1 MLGIARMRTLNH
13 RLKGDFAFA
22 LRTLRKSPAFL
33 LVATLSLALG
43 IGANTAIFTLI
54 DQVLLRPLP
63 VKNPQQLVLL
73 WSRGQHYGS
82 NNGRYKI
89 SYPMYVDFRDKNPVF
104 SGMFS
109 RYLTDMSLSFSG
121 RTERVQGEMVSG
133 TYFPEL
139 GVSATLGRVF
149 APADDATPGGAPYAV
164 LSYRY
169 WVSRFAADP
178 KVIGQK
184 LIVNG
189 FPMSI
194 VGVSQAGFDGVD
206 PGSSP
211 QVRVPIVMKMQ
222 LDQLAV
228 SGNNLTNRRARW
240 VNAYGRLKPGVSMQ
254 QAKSGLQPL
263 FHQMLEMEVQ
273 QQEFAKASPYRKD
286 QFLKMWVDVL
296 PASSGNT
303 ELQFRFSSSL
313 LVLMGLVGVVLLIA
327 CANLANLLVARA
339 SARQKEIAVRL
350 ALGASRARIVTQLMV
365 ESSVL
370 AIAGGIAGLL
380 LAVLI
385 DGVLVSFLPPGSSPV
400 TLSAAPDARVL
411 LFTLAISIGTCC
423 LFGLAPA
430 LQSTRPNIAPTL
442 KDQAGSVIGG
452 GAVIFRKTLV
462 AAQVMLSLLLLI
474 AAGLFIRSL
483 KNLKDLDPG
492 FHTRHLLTFTVN
504 PVMTGYKPE
513 QTGEFYRQL
522 KQALDTMPGVES
534 STLAVVPVLVGN
546 EWDSSVTV
554 EGYSAPAEES
564 VDPHM
569 NYISPDYFRTFEI
582 SMLEGRDFTVKD
594 DAKAP
599 LVAIVNERFGKRY
612 FAGRNPIGHHI
623 GMGADPGTKTPIEI
637 VGVVQDTKYESMRA
651 EIPFEVYIPY
661 RQNGTLGMSAYVRAV
676 GDPTRMLA
684 EMRKTVSQIA
694 PDLPVAFLKT
704 VDTQLDESLL
714 TERLVASLSTAF
726 SLLATILAAIGL
738 YGVVSYTVGRRTREI
753 GIRMAL
759 GASRGNV
766 VWLVMQEVA
775 ILTAAGI
782 AVGLAA
788 AWGLTNLV
796 RQQLYGVQPNDVA
809 TVVLAALAIAMVSAA
824 AGYLPA
830 RRASRV
836 DPLRSLRW
844 E

>member
-1 MLGIARMRTLNH
+1 MRTLNQD
-13 RLKGDFAFA
+13 LTFAF
-22 LRTLRKSPAFL
+22 RTLRKSPAFL

-63 VKNPQQLVLL
+63 VKNPQQLALL

-89 SYPMYVDFRDKNPVF
+89 SYPMYADFRDQNPVF

-139 GVSATLGRVF
+139 GVGAALGRVF
-149 APADDATPGGAPYAV
+149 APDDDATPGGAPYAV

-189 FPMSI
+189 FPMTI
-194 VGVSQAGFDGVD
+194 AGVSQAGFDGVD

-240 VNAYGRLKPGVSMQ
+240 VNAYGRLKPGISMQ

-286 QFLKMWVDVL
+286 QFLKMWLDVL

-303 ELQFRFSSSL
+303 DLQFRFSSSL

-411 LFTLAISIGTCC
+411 LFTLGISIGTCC

-462 AAQVMLSLLLLI
+462 AAQVTLSLLLLI

-504 PVMTGYKPE
+504 PVMTGYKAE

-522 KQALDTMPGVES
+522 KQALDTTPGVES

-546 EWDSSVTV
+546 EWDSSMTV

-599 LVAIVNERFGKRY
+599 LVAIVNQRFGKRY

-637 VGVVQDTKYESMRA
+637 VGVVQDTKYESMRD
-651 EIPFEVYIPY
+651 EIPYEVYIPY
-661 RQNGTLGMSAYVRAV
+661 RQQVPLGMSVYVRAV
-676 GDPTRMLA
+676 GEPTQMLA
-684 EMRKTVSQIA
+684 EMRKVVAQIA

-704 VDTQLDESLL
+704 VDTQMDESLL

-836 DPLRSLRW
+836 DPLRCLRW

>member
-1 MLGIARMRTLNH
+1 MRNFNH
-13 RLKGDFAFA
+13 RLKGDFQFA

-33 LVATLSLALG
+33 LVATVSLALG

-63 VKNPQQLVLL
+63 VKEPQQLVLL

-89 SYPMYVDFRDKNPVF
+89 SYPMYTDFRDKNPVF

-139 GVSATLGRVF
+139 GVGAALGRVF
-149 APADDATPGGAPYAV
+149 AEADDTTAGGAPYAV

-178 KVIGQK
+178 KVIGEK

-189 FPMSI
+189 YPMTI
-194 VGVSQAGFDGVD
+194 VGVSQAGFDGLD

-211 QVRVPIVMKMQ
+211 QVRVPIVMKIQ
-222 LDQLAV
+222 LDQLSV

-273 QQEFAKASPYRKD
+273 QAEFSRASPDTKNA
-286 QFLKMWVDVL
+286 FLKMSLDML

-313 LVLMGLVGVVLLIA
+313 IVLMSLVGVVLLIA

-339 SARQKEIAVRL
+339 TARQKEIAVRL
-350 ALGASRARIVTQLMV
+350 ALGASRARIVAQLMV
-365 ESSVL
+365 ESAVL
-370 AIAGGIAGLL
+370 AVTGGIAGLL
-380 LAVLI
+380 IAALI
-385 DGVLVSFLPPGSSPV
+385 DRMLVSFLPPGSSPV
-400 TLSAAPDARVL
+400 TLSARPDTRVL
-411 LFTLAISIGTCC
+411 LFTLGVSVLTCG
-423 LFGLAPA
+423 LFGLVPA
-430 LQSTRPNIAPTL
+430 LQSTRPDLAPTL
-442 KDQAGSVIGG
+442 KDQAGGVIGG

-462 AAQVMLSLLLLI
+462 GLQVMLSLLLLI
-474 AAGLFIRSL
+474 ASGLFIHSL

-492 FHTRHLLTFTVN
+492 FQTRHLLTFTVN
-504 PVMTGYKPE
+504 PVMSGYKPE

-522 KQALDTMPGVES
+522 KAALDTMPGVES
-534 STLAVVPVLVGN
+534 SALAAVSVLVGN

-554 EGYSAPAEES
+554 EGYAGREGPQ
-564 VDPHM
+564 PHM
-569 NYISPDYFRTFEI
+569 NYVSPDYFRTFGVAQ
-582 SMLEGRDFTVKD
+582 LQGRDFTTKD
-594 DAKAP
+594 DAKAQP
-599 LVAIVNERFGKRY
+599 VAIVNQRFAQK
-612 FAGRNPIGHHI
+612 FFEGRNPIGRHI
-623 GMGADPGTKTPIEI
+623 GMGGDPGTKTPIEI
-637 VGVVQDTKYESMRA
+637 VGLVHDTKYESMRA
-651 EIPFEVYIPY
+651 EIPYEVYIPY
-661 RQNGTLGMSAYVRAV
+661 RQQTLFGMSIYVRAV
-676 GDPTRMLA
+676 GEPTHMLA
-684 EMRKTVSQIA
+684 EMRKTVARIA

-704 VDTQLDESLL
+704 VDAQMDESLL

-726 SLLATILAAIGL
+726 SILATILAAIGL
-738 YGVVSYTVGRRTREI
+738 YGVVSYTAGRRTREI

-766 VWLVMQEVA
+766 VWLVMREIA
-775 ILTAAGI
+775 ILTVAGI
-782 AVGLAA
+782 GVGLAA

-796 RQQLYGVQPNDVA
+796 RQQLYGVQPNDLG
-809 TVVLAALAIAMVSAA
+809 TVVLAALAIALVSAA

>member
-1 MLGIARMRTLNH
+1 MVVLGIAHMRSFYQDLQ
-13 RLKGDFAFA
+13 FAF
-22 LRTLRKSPAFL
+22 RTLRKSPAFL

-63 VKNPQQLVLL
+63 VKEPQQLVLL
-73 WSRGQHYGS
+73 WTRGQHYGS

-89 SYPMYVDFRDKNPVF
+89 SYPMYMDFRDKNPVF

-139 GVSATLGRVF
+139 GVGAALGRVF
-149 APADDATPGGAPYAV
+149 AESDDTLPGGAPYAV

-178 KVIGQK
+178 RVIGEK

-189 FPMSI
+189 YPMTI
-194 VGVSQAGFDGVD
+194 VGVSQAGFDGLD

-211 QVRVPIVMKMQ
+211 QVRVPIVMKPQ
-222 LDQLAV
+222 LDQLSV
-228 SGNNLTNRRARW
+228 RGYNLVNRRGRW
-240 VNAYGRLKPGVSMQ
+240 VNAYGRLKPGVSFE
-254 QAKSGLQPL
+254 QAKAGLQPL

-273 QQEFAKASPYRKD
+273 QAEFSRADPLRKEA
-286 QFLKMWVDVL
+286 FLKMSMDLL

-303 ELQFRFSSSL
+303 DLQFRFSNSL
-313 LVLMGLVGVVLLIA
+313 MVLMALVGVVLLIA
-327 CANLANLLVARA
+327 CANLANLLIARA
-339 SARQKEIAVRL
+339 SGRQKEIAVRL
-350 ALGASRARIVTQLMV
+350 ALGASRARIVGQLMV

-380 LAVLI
+380 MALLI
-385 DGVLVSFLPPGSSPV
+385 DTLLVGFLPPGSSPV
-400 TLSAAPDARVL
+400 TLSATPDRRVL
-411 LFTLAISIGTCC
+411 LFNLAISLITCG

-430 LQSTRPNIAPTL
+430 LQSTRPDIAPTL
-442 KDQAGSVIGG
+442 KDQAGAIVSG

-462 AAQVMLSLLLLI
+462 AMQVTLSLLLLI

-492 FHTRHLLTFTVN
+492 FQTRRLLTFTVN
-504 PVMTGYKPE
+504 PLLSGHTPE
-513 QTGEFYRQL
+513 QTSEFYRRL
-522 KQALDTMPGVES
+522 KETLDSMPGVEAS
-534 STLAVVPVLVGN
+534 SLAVVSVLVGN
-546 EWDSSVTV
+546 EWDSSITV
-554 EGYSAPAEES
+554 EGYTSEPGQG

-569 NYISPDYFRTFEI
+569 NYISPDYFHTLGV
-582 SMLEGRDFTVKD
+582 SLLDGRDFTVKD
-594 DAKAP
+594 EANAP
-599 LVAIVNERFGKRY
+599 LVAIVNERFAQQY
-612 FAGRNPIGHHI
+612 LAGRNPIGRHI
-623 GMGADPGTKTPIEI
+623 GMGGDPGTKTPIEI
-637 VGVVQDTKYESMRA
+637 VGVAHDTKYENMRT
-651 EIPFEVYIPY
+651 EIPYEVFIPY
-661 RQNGTLGMSAYVRAV
+661 RQSGVNGMSAYVRSV

-684 EMRKTVSQIA
+684 EMRKAVAQIE
-694 PDLPVAFLKT
+694 PDVPVAFLKT
-704 VDTQLDESLL
+704 VETQLNESLL

-726 SLLATILAAIGL
+726 SILATVLAAVGL
-738 YGVVSYTVGRRTREI
+738 YGVVSYTAGRRTREI

-766 VWLVMQEVA
+766 VWLVMREVT

-782 AVGLAA
+782 GVGLVS
-788 AWGLTNLV
+788 AWGLTKLV
-796 RQQLYGVQPNDVA
+796 SQQLYGVQPNDAA
-809 TVVLAALAIAMVSAA
+809 TVAVAALAIALVSTA